1 MKRVLL
7 TMLTMLLLLV
17 FIGGSLYIYYK
28 YPIALLFPLLSYL
41 WVYIDVKIPRYRKL
55 INKSK
60 KLKTVIF

>member
-1 MKRVLL
+1 MERVLL

-41 WVYIDVKIPRYRKL
+41 WVYIDVKNSPIQ
-55 INKSK
+55 
-60 KLKTVIF
+60 KTN

>member
-28 YPIALLFPLLSYL
+28 YPIALLFSFVVVFVGIY
-41 WVYIDVKIPRYRKL
+41 
-55 INKSK
+55 
-60 KLKTVIF
+60 